1 MKVILASA
9 SPRRK
14 ELLSLIVPEFDVIVS
29 GVEELLKDGEN
40 LQEQVTNLAYA
51 KAKDVFNKTSGD
63 RIVIGSDTIVAKNG
77 KIYGKPANEDNAKQ
91 MIKALLTDDRTH
103 DVITGLCVIVE
114 KNGEREVYK
123 TFDEVKVFLKSMSDD
138 EIDKWIA
145 TGHAMDKAAAYGIQ
159 NEFCVFVEKIDGN
172 YTSVVGLPTHKLYD
186 IIKKYNLN

>member
-51 KAKDVFNKTSGD
+51 KAKDVFDKTSGD

-77 KIYGKPANEDNAKQ
+77 KIF
-91 MIKALLTDDRTH
+91 
-103 DVITGLCVIVE
+103 GL
-114 KNGEREVYK
+114 
-123 TFDEVKVFLKSMSDD
+123 
-138 EIDKWIA
+138 
-145 TGHAMDKAAAYGIQ
+145 
-159 NEFCVFVEKIDGN
+159 FCAGAV
-172 YTSVVGLPTHKLYD
+172 
-186 IIKKYNLN
+186 

>member
-40 LQEQVTNLAYA
+40 LQEQVANLAYA
-51 KAKDVFNKTSGD
+51 KAKDVFDKTSGD
-63 RIVIGSDTIVAKNG
+63 RIVIGSDTLVAKNG
-77 KIYGKPANEDNAKQ
+77 KIFGKPANEDNAKQ

-103 DVITGLCVIVE
+103 DVITGLFVIVE

-123 TFDEVKVFLKSMSDD
+123 TFDEVKVFLKSMSND